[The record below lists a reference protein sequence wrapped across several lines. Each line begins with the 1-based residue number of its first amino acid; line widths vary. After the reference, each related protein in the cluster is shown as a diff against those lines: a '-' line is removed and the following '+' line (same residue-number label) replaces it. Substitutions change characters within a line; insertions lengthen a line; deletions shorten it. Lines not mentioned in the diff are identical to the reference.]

1 MLFSAFDARGHKRTR
16 VREEDEKKI
25 ALKIESFRFSVW
37 THSESP
43 LSAPSAGL
51 RSTASVR
58 VFAPVTVVLEAGL
71 QDALEEDKRW
81 WQILEAQMCRCRC
94 VSIYT
99 YIHIYMLI
107 YNIYIYIYI
116 NVYV

>member
-1 MLFSAFDARGHKRTR
+1 MLFSAFDTRGHKRTR

-43 LSAPSAGL
+43 LSASSAGL

-81 WQILEAQMCRCRC
+81 WQILEAQMSRCRC

-99 YIHIYMLI
+99 CIYIC
-107 YNIYIYIYI
+107 IYIYICI
-116 NVYV
+116 KVYV